1 MTTEQQQAVQK
12 SNPNEVVAGTLTRGE
27 VATLK
32 QTLTPQGI
40 NDAQFNLYIQT
51 CAASGLNPF
60 MNHIYAIP
68 YKGKMNIQIS
78 VDGIHYLARK
88 HPDYI
93 TASAEIVGEN
103 EVENF
108 EAELINGEFKIT
120 KHKISLPIR
129 GKAVAAYAIA
139 KRNGAPDQVVFMDR
153 SEVEH
158 MERGINP
165 LWKSN
170 FNDMFKKHVMK
181 RALKAQFGV
190 DIDDHTIDGVRDSV
204 QENARETQRKEIIIN
219 ENESASEEDLLIQV
233 HDKLVEIAKS
243 KELTSD
249 DVQSFARKHFDKTI
263 DELTLQQMTG
273 LKRFIE
279 LHQPPKIKSEE
290 PPIDAEYTEMTEQPL
305 PEEPKEQEEKKEQK
319 KPSVEDMNFD
329 DFDFDSMQSKIP
341 FD

>member
-1 MTTEQQQAVQK
+1 MTNEKAVQK
-12 SNPNEVVAGTLTRGE
+12 SDPNEVIVGSLTRGE
-27 VATLK
+27 IATLK

-40 NDAQFNLYIQT
+40 NDTQFSLYIQT

-68 YKGKMNIQIS
+68 YKGRMNIQIS

-103 EVENF
+103 EVDNF
-108 EAELINGEFKIT
+108 EAELVNGEFKIV

-139 KRNGAPDQVVFMDR
+139 KRKDAPDQVVFMDR
-153 SEVEH
+153 TEVEH
-158 MERGINP
+158 MEKGINP

-190 DIDDHTIDGVRDSV
+190 DIDDHTIEGARDSV
-204 QENARETQRKEIIIN
+204 QENAREAQRREINIS
-219 ENESASEEDLLIQV
+219 ENETASEEDLRKQIEQ
-233 HDKLVEIAKS
+233 EIEEIMKS
-243 KELTSD
+243 KSMSTSD
-249 DVQSFARKHFDKTI
+249 VESLAKKQFDKPAK
-263 DELTLQQMTG
+263 ELTLQQLTA
-273 LKRFIE
+273 LKRFVE
-279 LHQPPKIKSEE
+279 FHQPPQPKKQEE
-290 PPIDAEYTEMTEQPL
+290 APIEAEYTEVTDSPVQEELPQ
-305 PEEPKEQEEKKEQK
+305 PEEKEETK
-319 KPSVEDMNFD
+319 KPSVDEMNFD
-329 DFDFDSMQSKIP
+329 DINVGQGEFP
-341 FD
+341 FE

>member
-1 MTTEQQQAVQK
+1 MTKEQAVQK
-12 SNPNEVVAGTLTRGE
+12 AEPKDPNEVIAGSLTRGE
-27 VATLK
+27 IATLK

-40 NDAQFNLYIQT
+40 NDAQFSLYIQT

-60 MNHIYAIP
+60 MSHIYAIP
-68 YKGKMNIQIS
+68 YNGTMNIQIS

-108 EAELINGEFKIT
+108 EAELVNGEFKIT

-139 KRNGAPDQVVFMDR
+139 KRKDAPDQVIFMDR

-158 MERGINP
+158 MEKGRNP

-190 DIDDHTIDGVRDSV
+190 DIDDHTIEGSREAV
-204 QENARETQRKEIIIN
+204 QENARETQRKEIFTD
-219 ENESASEEDLLIQV
+219 ENESASEEDLRT
-233 HDKLVEIAKS
+233 KVEKEIEDLMKAKS
-243 KELTSD
+243 MSSD
-249 DVQSFARKHFDKTI
+249 DVESLAMKQFEKPAK
-263 DELTLQQMTG
+263 ELTLQQLTG
-273 LKRFIE
+273 LKRFVE
-279 LHQPPKIKSEE
+279 FHQPPKPKKQQ
-290 PPIDAEYTEMTEQPL
+290 AEAIEADFTEVQEPL
-305 PEEPKEQEEKKEQK
+305 PEEPVEPE
-319 KPSVEDMNFD
+319 KPSVNDMNFD
-329 DFDFDSMQSKIP
+329 EFNFDAMQEEFP
-341 FD
+341 FDR

>member
-1 MTTEQQQAVQK
+1 MTTEKAVQK
-12 SNPNEVVAGTLTRGE
+12 SSNEIVAGTLTRGE

-32 QTLTPQGI
+32 QTLAPQGI

-68 YKGKMNIQIS
+68 YNGTMNIQIS

-108 EAELINGEFKIT
+108 EAELVNGEFKIL
-120 KHKISLPIR
+120 KHKIALPIR
-129 GKAVAAYAIA
+129 GSAVAAYAIA
-139 KRNGAPDQVVFMDR
+139 KRKGAPDQVIFMDR
-153 SEVEH
+153 SEVSN
-158 MERGINP
+158 MEKGRNP

-204 QENARETQRKEIIIN
+204 QENVRETQRKEIIID
-219 ENESASEEDLLIQV
+219 ENESASEEDLRT
-233 HDKLVEIAKS
+233 KVEKEIEDLMKAKS
-243 KELTSD
+243 MSSD
-249 DVQSFARKHFDKTI
+249 DVESLAMKQFEKPAK
-263 DELTLQQMTG
+263 ELTLQQLTG
-273 LKRFIE
+273 LKRFVE
-279 LHQPPKIKSEE
+279 FHQPPQPKKKQEE
-290 PPIDAEYTEMTEQPL
+290 AIEAEYTEITEPPL
-305 PEEPKEQEEKKEQK
+305 PEEPREQEGQK
-319 KPSVEDMNFD
+319 KPSVDEMNFD
-329 DFDFDSMQSKIP
+329 EFDFNAMQEEFP
-341 FD
+341 FER

>member
-1 MTTEQQQAVQK
+1 MTTEKALQK
-12 SNPNEVVAGTLTRGE
+12 SDPNEIVAGSLTRGE

-68 YKGKMNIQIS
+68 YKGRMNIQIS

-103 EVENF
+103 EVESF
-108 EAELINGEFKIT
+108 EAELLDGEFRIV
-120 KHKISLPIR
+120 KHKISLPLR

-139 KRNGAPDQVVFMDR
+139 RRKDAPDQIIFMDR

-158 MERGINP
+158 MEKGINP

-181 RALKAQFGV
+181 RVLKAQFGV
-190 DIDDHTIDGVRDSV
+190 DIDDHSIEGSRDAV
-204 QENARETQRKEIIIN
+204 QENARETQRREINID
-219 ENESASEEDLLIQV
+219 ENESVSEEELRKQVEKEIEEIMTTKSMSGDDL
-233 HDKLVEIAKS
+233 
-243 KELTSD
+243 
-249 DVQSFARKHFDKTI
+249 QSLAVRQFEKPT
-263 DELTLQQMTG
+263 EQLTLQQLTG
-273 LKRFIE
+273 LKRFVE
-279 LHQPPKIKSEE
+279 LHQPPKPKKQQEE
-290 PPIDAEYTEMTEQPL
+290 PIDVVYTEVPESVPNE
-305 PEEPKEQEEKKEQK
+305 PEEPQ
-319 KPSVEDMNFD
+319 KPSVNDMNFEE
-329 DFDFDSMQSKIP
+329 FDFDAMQEEFP
-341 FD
+341 FDK

>member
-12 SNPNEVVAGTLTRGE
+12 TNPNEIVAGSLTRGE

-32 QTLTPQGI
+32 QTLAPQGI
-40 NDAQFNLYIQT
+40 NDTQFNLYIQT

-68 YKGKMNIQIS
+68 YNGTMNIQIS

-108 EAELINGEFKIT
+108 EAQLVDGEFKIL

-129 GKAVAAYAIA
+129 GAAVAAYAIA
-139 KRNGAPDQVVFMDR
+139 KRKGAPNQVIFMDR
-153 SEVEH
+153 SEVAH
-158 MERGINP
+158 MEKGRNP

-190 DIDDHTIDGVRDSV
+190 DIDDHTIGDVRDSV
-204 QENARETQRKEIIIN
+204 QENARESQRKEINISDN
-219 ENESASEEDLLIQV
+219 ETASEEDLRKQV
-233 HDKLVEIAKS
+233 ENEIEGLMKAKS
-243 KELTSD
+243 MSSD
-249 DVQSFARKHFDKTI
+249 DLQSLAVRQFKKPA
-263 DELTLQQMTG
+263 EQLTLQQLTG
-273 LKRFIE
+273 LKRFVE
-279 LHQPPKIKSEE
+279 LHQPPKPKKQEE
-290 PPIDAEYTEMTEQPL
+290 PTIEAEYTEVNEPPL
-305 PEEPKEQEEKKEQK
+305 PDEPKEQAEK
-319 KPSVEDMNFD
+319 KPSIDEMNFD
-329 DFDFDSMQSKIP
+329 ELEFNFEQQETP